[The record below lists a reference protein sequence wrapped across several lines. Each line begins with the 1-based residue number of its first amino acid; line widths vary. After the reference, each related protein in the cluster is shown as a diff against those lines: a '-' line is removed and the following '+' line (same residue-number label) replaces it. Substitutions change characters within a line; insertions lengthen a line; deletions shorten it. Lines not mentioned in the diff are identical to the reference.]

1 MSAFFTLFRN
11 SLGLS
16 FLQDCKFFAGK
27 EIIAKS
33 VTMMMMVVVVTMLYY
48 IYYSK

>member
-16 FLQDCKFFAGK
+16 FLQNHKFFAGK
-27 EIIAKS
+27 EIITKS
-33 VTMMMMVVVVTMLYY
+33 INDDEDGSGGGDAVLYLLQ
-48 IYYSK
+48 

>member
-16 FLQDCKFFAGK
+16 FLQNCKFFAGK

-33 VTMMMMVVVVTMLYY
+33 VTMMMVVVVAMLYY